1 MLQHLYI
8 KNYTLIDVME
18 IDFNIGFTVITGETG
33 AGKSILLGA
42 LSLLLGKRADLSV
55 LMDKE
60 QKCVVEATFDVS
72 KLELTELFEAND
84 LDYER
89 QTVIRREI
97 VPSGKSR
104 AFVNDTPVN
113 LPLLKELGEKLV
125 DIHSQHQT
133 LLLNELDFQREVFD
147 GYVNK
152 PAAMKE
158 YQTVY
163 KQYKAVE
170 NKLVDLVERNQQ
182 ERRDEDYVRFQ
193 LDELE
198 AANLNVDEFRELEE
212 KVQMLSHAEEIS
224 RSIEMA
230 RSILQESED
239 SVLDRLKEIKD
250 SFSKISDVHPA
261 LKELS
266 DRLNSS
272 LIELSDLTREIDRF
286 SGETDF
292 DPADLH
298 LAELRLD
305 DLYRLQQKHHAVDMD
320 ELIRI
325 RDEFRARLN
334 AVLSLD
340 EEIETQKALLQQLV
354 KQLELQ
360 SKELHESRSNV
371 VPKFEKEV
379 EQLLKSLGMAN
390 AEFKVHLTQTERF
403 TLWGKD
409 KILFLFN
416 ANRGGTLSEISKS
429 ASGGELSRLMLAL
442 KSLVHQ
448 VKVLPTIIFDE
459 IDSGVSGD
467 IAGKVGN
474 ILKGMSN
481 HLQVLTITH
490 LPQIAA
496 KANTHL
502 MVYKSDE
509 KERTT
514 SRIEQLE
521 ENSRLEAI
529 ARMLSDEKIT
539 DAAKQAAIE
548 LLNN

>member
-18 IDFNIGFTVITGETG
+18 IDFNSGFTVITGETG

-42 LSLLLGKRADLSV
+42 LALLLGKRADLSV

-60 QKCVVEATFDVS
+60 QKCIVEATFDVS
-72 KLELTELFEAND
+72 KLGLKELFAIND
-84 LDYER
+84 LDYEN

-113 LPLLKELGEKLV
+113 LQFLKELGEKLV

-133 LLLNELDFQREVFD
+133 LLLNEADFQREVFD

-152 PAAMKE
+152 QDMLKE
-158 YQTVY
+158 YQITF
-163 KQYKAVE
+163 KQYKKVE
-170 NKLVDLVERNQQ
+170 NKLAELIERNQS

-193 LDELE
+193 LEELE
-198 AANLNVDEFRELEE
+198 AANLNIEEFKGLEE
-212 KVQMLSHAEEIS
+212 KVQMLTHAEEIS
-224 RSIEMA
+224 RSVEMA
-230 RSILQESED
+230 RSVLQGSED

-250 SFSKISDVHPA
+250 SFARISDVHPA

-272 LIELSDLTREIDRF
+272 LIELSDLTGEIDRF

-292 DPADLH
+292 DPEDLKQV
-298 LAELRLD
+298 ELRLD
-305 DLYRLQQKHHAVDMD
+305 DLYRLQQKHHVDNVE
-320 ELIRI
+320 ELIRLK
-325 RDEFRARLN
+325 DEFRQRLN

-340 EEIETQKALLQQLV
+340 EDIEMQQKLLQELDN
-354 KQLELQ
+354 KLEGQ
-360 SKELHESRSNV
+360 SKKLHESRSLV

-379 EQLLKSLGMAN
+379 EQLLKSLGMAH
-390 AEFKVHLTQTERF
+390 AEFKVRLSPTERF

-416 ANRGGTLSEISKS
+416 ANRGGALSEISKS

-467 IAGKVGN
+467 IAGKVGS

-509 KERTT
+509 KDRTT
-514 SRIEQLE
+514 SRIEQLAD
-521 ENSRLEAI
+521 NSRLEAI
-529 ARMLSDEKIT
+529 ARMLSDEKVT